1 MYINEERIIKQ
12 NVNNWWLWMRILC
25 TILASFLSV
34 CSMILKLLRFQTR
47 DTLNHHEALK
57 PYQFFIFYD
66 WCICS
71 FLKVN
76 FGGFPGGLVVK
87 NLPCN
92 AKDKGSIPGPGSSH
106 MPRSNLA
113 HVPQVLS
120 QCSRAHEPQPTEPPH
135 CSCWSLHAY
144 SLCSATREVPA
155 MRSQSA
161 ASQSSPRLPQLEQA
175 REQQRKPTTAQSAD
189 NN

>member
-12 NVNNWWLWMRILC
+12 NVNNWRLWMRILC

-34 CSMILKLLRFQTR
+34 CSMILKLLRFQTH

-66 WCICS
+66 WCTCA

-76 FGGFPGGLVVK
+76 FGGSPGGPVVK
-87 NLPCN
+87 NLPCI
-92 AKDKGSIPGPGSSH
+92 AKDTGSIPGPGRSH

-113 HVPQVLS
+113 HVPQLLS
-120 QCSRAHEPQPTEPPH
+120 LRTAATEAFTPSACALQQEKPLQREARA
-135 CSCWSLHAY
+135 LHRRVA
-144 SLCSATREVPA
+144 LAHH
-155 MRSQSA
+155 
-161 ASQSSPRLPQLEQA
+161 
-175 REQQRKPTTAQSAD
+175 
-189 NN
+189 N